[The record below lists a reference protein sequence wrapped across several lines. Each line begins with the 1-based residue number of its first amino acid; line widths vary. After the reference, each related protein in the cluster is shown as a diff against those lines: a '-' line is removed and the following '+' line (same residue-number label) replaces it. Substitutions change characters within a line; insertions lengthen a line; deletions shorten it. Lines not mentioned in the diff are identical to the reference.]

1 MKQIEMDG
9 FSESAI
15 SRLES
20 RTDFKISTLIDYIS
34 QLNLELEITVRTRTP
49 KKKEFVLVKA

>member
-1 MKQIEMDG
+1 MGKKINEAT
-9 FSESAI
+9 SAI

-34 QLNLELEITVRTRTP
+34 QLDLELEITVRQRNS

>member
-1 MKQIEMDG
+1 MGKKINEAT
-9 FSESAI
+9 SAI

-34 QLNLELEITVRTRTP
+34 QLDLEL
-49 KKKEFVLVKA
+49 VLLCQVLAISFNHSY